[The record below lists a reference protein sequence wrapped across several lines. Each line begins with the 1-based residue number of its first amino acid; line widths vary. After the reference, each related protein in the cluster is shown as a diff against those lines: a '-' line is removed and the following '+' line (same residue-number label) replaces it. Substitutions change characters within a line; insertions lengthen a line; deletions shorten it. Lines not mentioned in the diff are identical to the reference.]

1 MTPSRLGTGILT
13 GSPQVDRIPP
23 SRALVMR
30 ALSLLRCL
38 VGWPSL
44 PPKPEIGQ
52 DSHGPRGHP
61 RTYPK
66 STFRL
71 MFKFDS
77 VAYTPKTLGEKNARQ
92 SPWMTP
98 QRGAPTLALLCS
110 PSLGRLILG
119 NPKLWRASHGFSVT
133 RLGRLSPPLP
143 QIRKLSP

>member
-1 MTPSRLGTGILT
+1 MCLGLPRERRLLPVQHTSRPPSDNDTPLCEERLPHTILYPRGQVTPSRLGTGILT

-23 SRALVMR
+23 PRALVMR

-77 VAYTPKTLGEKNARQ
+77 VAYTPKTLAEKM
-92 SPWMTP
+92 P
-98 QRGAPTLALLCS
+98 
-110 PSLGRLILG
+110 
-119 NPKLWRASHGFSVT
+119 ASHRG
-133 RLGRLSPPLP
+133 
-143 QIRKLSP
+143 